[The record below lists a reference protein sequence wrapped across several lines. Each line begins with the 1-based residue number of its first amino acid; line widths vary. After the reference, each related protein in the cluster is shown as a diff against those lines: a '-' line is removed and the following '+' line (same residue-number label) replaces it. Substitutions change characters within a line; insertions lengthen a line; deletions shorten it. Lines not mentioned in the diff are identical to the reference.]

1 MWRHLAGINPDGD
14 QPGFAHMAIRPRP
27 GRKIDWVKA
36 SYESVRG
43 KITVEWQLENGRF
56 AMNLTIPA
64 NTTATVFVPAPTAAK
79 VKEDGKLA
87 TKARGFE
94 FLRSEDGCAVFAA
107 QSGKYSFQS
116 R

>member
-1 MWRHLAGINPDGD
+1 
-14 QPGFAHMAIRPRP
+14 MAIRPRP
-27 GRKIDWVKA
+27 GRIIDWVKA

-79 VKEDGKLA
+79 VKEGGKPA
-87 TKARGFE
+87 AKARGLE